1 MEDLTFSNIFTTIT
15 AQNKPAAIAWL
26 HGNVGYP
33 DLCGR
38 VLFFHT
44 PFGGILVS
52 GEIYGLPKESGF
64 FGMHIHEY
72 GNCSLP
78 FDKTG
83 GHYNPT
89 GQMHPYHAGDMPS
102 LLGNDG
108 YAFTAF
114 FDNRLT
120 IEEII
125 GKSLIIHSM
134 RDDFTSQPAGDSGSK
149 IACGVITK
157 L

>member
-1 MEDLTFSNIFTTIT
+1 
-15 AQNKPAAIAWL
+15 
-26 HGNVGYP
+26 
-33 DLCGR
+33 
-38 VLFFHT
+38 
-44 PFGGILVS
+44 
-52 GEIYGLPKESGF
+52 
-64 FGMHIHEY
+64 MHIHEY

-125 GKSLIIHSM
+125 GKTLIIHSM
-134 RDDFTSQPAGDSGSK
+134 RDDFTSQPAGDPGSK